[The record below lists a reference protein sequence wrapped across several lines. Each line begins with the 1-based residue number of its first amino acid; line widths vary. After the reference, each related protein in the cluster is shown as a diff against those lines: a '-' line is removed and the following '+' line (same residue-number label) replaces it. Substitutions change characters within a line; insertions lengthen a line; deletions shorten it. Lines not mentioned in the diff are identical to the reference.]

1 MMAKKKTAA
10 RTVSAETKKA
20 AKAVQTK
27 LKDINRHLVT
37 VRIVGESPVITHKWS
52 EKALLT
58 LRRKHEGVKTKDR
71 SVRDSEAEGE
81 AATYYT
87 PNKKPGILAVAIKAA
102 IVEAAHRDLGIPKT
116 LVMKSLFVYPKGR
129 EIVLPLESANG
140 IKLERKICEDPVRVG
155 QGATDLRYRPY
166 YFNWAV
172 TPMFEI
178 DADWLQVEDLL
189 VLINR
194 AGFGVGIHE
203 WRPEKGGEYGRFRI
217 DDSFSVIDKPIAS
230 LSG

>member
-1 MMAKKKTAA
+1 MAKKKATT
-10 RTVSAETKKA
+10 RKVSAETKKA
-20 AKAVQTK
+20 AEAVQTK

-37 VRIVGESPVITHKWS
+37 VRIVGDSPVITHKWS

-58 LRRKHEGVKTKDR
+58 LRDKHKGVKTKDR
-71 SVRDSEAEGE
+71 SVRDPEAEGE

-87 PNKKPGILAVAIKAA
+87 PDKKPGILAVAIKAA
-102 IVEAAHRDLGIPKT
+102 IVEAAHKDLGIART
-116 LVMKSLFVYPKGR
+116 LVTKSLFVYPKGR

-140 IKLERKICEDPVRVG
+140 VELDRQICEDPVRVG
-155 QGATDLRYRPY
+155 QGSTDLRYRPY

-189 VLINR
+189 ILINR

-217 DDSFSVIDKPIAS
+217 DDEFSVIDKPLAG
-230 LSG
+230 LGG